1 MKIKTLLIVGLL
13 FSVANIF
20 AQIPTGYYDGT
31 TGLTGAALKT
41 KLWEIIKN
49 GHQDKG
55 YDGLWTA
62 YYTTDRDKY
71 YEKDNSLLDMYSEKP
86 TSNDSYNFTL
96 GSNQCGVGGNYNS
109 EGDCYNREHTIP
121 QSSFNDGYP
130 MRSDVHHVL
139 PTDGY
144 VNNKR
149 GTYPYGVVASSSW
162 TSTNGSKLGSS
173 AVNGYSGTVFE
184 PIDEFK
190 GDFARIIFYFAT
202 RYENIIS
209 TVSFPMFGDSAYPGI
224 SSWSLPMLLQWHKN
238 DPVSE
243 KEIDRNNAAY
253 AYQGNRNPYIDNPT
267 WVNDVWG
274 GSAPST
280 DTQAPTI
287 PTNLTVSNTTS
298 SSVSLSWT
306 ASTDNVGVS
315 GYEIYVNGNYTTT
328 ATSTTTVVN
337 GLTPSTTY
345 SFYVKAKDAAGNTS
359 SQSNTVT
366 GTTTENTGGGG
377 STGTTCGTETFETI
391 PASSSSYSTRTWTS
405 NSITWTATDARTDQN
420 LNNRAILIQN
430 GSLTSST
437 ISGGMGSLT
446 VSTKQYYSGSAGSF
460 NLLINGTVVGTI
472 PYTSS
477 TTSSG
482 GTITTTT
489 ISNINLTGN
498 NVIKLTNNSTSTRV
512 AIDDLSW
519 TCYNDLATSEI
530 KSNKFSIYPNPIKNN
545 MLFVKSENLSKIKKV
560 EIYNTS
566 GVLVQ
571 VAEKPFLNKN
581 YLVLKNLPKGIYF
594 AKFDDN
600 AQKFL
605 VE

>member
-31 TGLTGAALKT
+31 AGLTGAALKT

-71 YEKDNSLLDMYSEKP
+71 YENDNSLLDMYSEKP
-86 TSNDSYNFTL
+86 TSTDSYNFTL

-144 VNNKR
+144 VNNRR

-209 TVSFPMFGDSAYPGI
+209 TVSFPMFGNSAYPGI
-224 SSWSLPMLLQWHKN
+224 SSWSLPMLLQWHTN

-253 AYQGNRNPYIDNPT
+253 SFQGNRNPFIDHPEYINSI
-267 WVNDVWG
+267 WG
-274 GSAPST
+274 TTTPDTEAPST
-280 DTQAPTI
+280 
-287 PTNLTVSNTTS
+287 PTNLIVTGSTS
-298 SSVSLSWT
+298 STISLSWT
-306 ASTDNVGVS
+306 ASTDNIIVAA
-315 GYEIYVNGNYTTT
+315 YDIYVDGTLKTFSASNS
-328 ATSTTTVVN
+328 ATVT
-337 GLTPSTTY
+337 GLNPSTTY
-345 SFYVKAKDAAGNTS
+345 TFFIKAKDATGNTS
-359 SQSNTVT
+359 NQSNTAT

-437 ISGGMGSLT
+437 ISGGIGSLT

-477 TTSSG
+477 TSSSG

-519 TCYNDLATSEI
+519 TCYSGLSTTEN
-530 KSNKFSIYPNPIKNN
+530 NKVSLNIYPNPVKNN
-545 MLFVKSENLSKIKKV
+545 TLFVNGKNIEKINRL
-560 EIYNTS
+560 EIYNMN
-566 GVLVQ
+566 GILVQ
-571 VAEKPFLNKN
+571 VIEKPFSNKN
-581 YLVLKNLPKGIYF
+581 YITLKNTTKGMYLL
-594 AKFDDN
+594 KFDN
-600 AQKFL
+600 NSFKFL